1 MATAYHRIVGGSV
14 HRLSAISDGIFA
26 VAMTLLVL
34 DLHVPAL
41 QLLHA
46 QHALWAP
53 GATGGERQLWHA
65 LVALAPRL
73 GIFVLG
79 FLTLGMFWLGQQA
92 QLDHLARGDRHLTWI
107 HLTFLCAVSLMP
119 FSTALLAEYE
129 TYRVALL
136 VYWLH
141 LLTLGL
147 LLLGALR
154 YAERAKLF
162 RSDTPEG
169 LVAAARRRIV
179 VAQALYAVSVALGMV
194 NTYLSVALIV
204 LLQLN
209 SAVAPDI
216 RPLNR
221 F

>member
-1 MATAYHRIVGGSV
+1 MANAYHRIVGGSV
-14 HRLSAISDGIFA
+14 HRLAAISDGIFA

-34 DLHVPAL
+34 DLHVPAI
-41 QLLHA
+41 QLLNA
-46 QHALWAP
+46 QHTLWAP
-53 GATGGERQLWHA
+53 GAGDGEAQLWHA
-65 LVALAPRL
+65 LARLAPHL
-73 GIFVLG
+73 GVFVLG

-107 HLTFLCAVSLMP
+107 HLAFLCAVSLMP
-119 FSTALLAEYE
+119 FSTALLAAYE

-147 LLLGALR
+147 LLLAALR
-154 YAERAKLF
+154 YAERAALF
-162 RSDTPEG
+162 REDAPAG

-179 VAQALYAVSVALGMV
+179 VAQTLYAAAVLLGLV
-194 NTYLSVALIV
+194 NTYLSVALII

-209 SAVAPDI
+209 SAIAPNLK
-216 RPLNR
+216 PLNQ